1 MKRLPFFLVI
11 VTVLLLSACSGNNN
25 QNKSNHNENNLEEE
39 EEDVTLGTSVKGEHV
54 LYTIDDKLDLGDL
67 AEEDDVHITAINNR
81 ESQGDPEEEFPEL
94 EIDKS
99 PAYVLA
105 ESDEIIHK
113 TYDDEEMIDY
123 IKENDIDDR

>member
-11 VTVLLLSACSGNNN
+11 ATVLLLSACSGNNN
-25 QNKSNHNENNLEEE
+25 QNNSNHKENNLEEE

-54 LYTIDDKLDLGDL
+54 LYTIDDKLDLEDL
-67 AEEDDVHITAINNR
+67 AEDDDVHITSISNR
-81 ESQGDPEEEFPEL
+81 ESQDDPEEEFPEL

-105 ESDEIIHK
+105 ESDKIVHK
-113 TYDDEEMIDY
+113 TYDYEEMMDY